1 MPGTEPKL
9 ERLLHERFEG
19 AESIAEL
26 RERLRDVEEELHSVF
41 ANELSRFIG
50 NAETENTEKHAS

>member
-1 MPGTEPKL
+1 MAKFDSKL
-9 ERLLHERFEG
+9 ASLLHQQFED

-41 ANELSRFIG
+41 ADELSRFVTDSEPSV
-50 NAETENTEKHAS
+50 NHDS